1 MIKRKIDPN
10 NLIWKSE
17 YDVGSFRV
25 DMEHQSLFKLAKKA
39 LQVRTMENDE
49 KEIEELKNII
59 KSLYK
64 YVDEH
69 FENEEKYMRSI
80 EYPELKK
87 HQEIHH
93 EMLITLHSFVQSLND
108 LDIDDIEVGLYE
120 FIEKY
125 FIHHIVDEDMQIGL
139 WVNSLSNIRKTGK
152 WKKEYET
159 GNYQIDLEHKKMFE
173 ILDEAFSETDD
184 KKREAKIKT
193 VLHHLYDFMKKHFKS
208 EESHMRHI
216 SYPNYQEHKDIHN
229 QIVQECNEL
238 LLSIN
243 ETDQKL
249 FEKKLALFI
258 DEHIIQHML
267 KEDKQIV
274 EFEQSEG
281 SNS

>member
-1 MIKRKIDPN
+1 MIQRKIDPN

-39 LQVRTMENDE
+39 LQIRTMENDE
-49 KEIEELKNII
+49 KEIEELKDII

-93 EMLITLHSFVQSLND
+93 EMLITLHNFVQSLND

-159 GNYQIDLEHKKMFE
+159 GNYQMDLEHKKMFE